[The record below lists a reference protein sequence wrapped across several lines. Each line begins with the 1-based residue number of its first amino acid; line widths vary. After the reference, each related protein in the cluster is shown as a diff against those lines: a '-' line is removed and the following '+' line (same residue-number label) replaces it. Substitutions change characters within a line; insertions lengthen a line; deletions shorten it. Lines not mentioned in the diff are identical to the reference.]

1 MTTVIDAI
9 NHSEARCTYGTR
21 MYQHRADLNASTGG
35 FASLADFVIEQ
46 RHGAIER

>member
-9 NHSEARCTYGTR
+9 DHSEARSTYGTR
-21 MYQHRADLNASTGG
+21 VYPHRADLKLSTGG
-35 FASLADFVIEQ
+35 FARLADFVIEQ